1 MVAIEVKDWNVTKN
15 SYQWRDQYTIL
26 KTSPDGTTEELHNP
40 ADQSDKYK
48 YALMEIVTGLNIFP
62 YACQAGISQSGRKC

>member
-40 ADQSDKYK
+40 LINPTIYK
-48 YALMEIVTGLNIFP
+48 
-62 YACQAGISQSGRKC
+62 